1 MEFYRKA
8 LELSLTWAAEEG
20 NIASLATVSETYR
33 NIGSAKARG
42 GDLEG
47 ALESYRSAQKA
58 AEQLARRA
66 DAKPDEQFGII
77 SILTATGDLLAAPD
91 DPNFNDP
98 AGAIARYQE
107 ALAIGERLASAD
119 PKNVNGKRVA
129 ASCYWRRCMIST
141 EDQPARAVD
150 YCRQAMRLS
159 EEAGA
164 GDPRNVEYRY
174 HASRAYLWM
183 GEALHKLRRHREAI
197 DSFRHAIE
205 LQNSIAATSPQR
217 IWNLRVLSRS
227 YVLLGGA
234 QLGGGYPDEAL
245 DSLRKGL
252 E

>member
-1 MEFYRKA
+1 
-8 LELSLTWAAEEG
+8 
-20 NIASLATVSETYR
+20 
-33 NIGSAKARG
+33 
-42 GDLEG
+42 
-47 ALESYRSAQKA
+47 
-58 AEQLARRA
+58 
-66 DAKPDEQFGII
+66 
-77 SILTATGDLLAAPD
+77 
-91 DPNFNDP
+91 
-98 AGAIARYQE
+98 
-107 ALAIGERLASAD
+107 
-119 PKNVNGKRVA
+119 
-129 ASCYWRRCMIST
+129 MIST

-252 E
+252 EVADEMLRRAPSSLSHQIDRADALEGLARYYSALSRIPQVSPGRRAELRRQARSYLESSISIWRSWIQSNRAAVYAVRRESQAVQAMVSIQETRATAGVR